1 MIAPP
6 SLPGFLFASHP
17 RPAPAPC
24 LYLLGSRQIPA
35 PIIWRARAP
44 ALGRLY
50 LLPS

>member
-1 MIAPP
+1 MIAPTFP
-6 SLPGFLFASHP
+6 AWIFVRFASP
-17 RPAPAPC
+17 PAPC

-44 ALGRLY
+44 ALGLLY